1 MSDEK
6 PPAEQAADSVLSDPN
21 ATALLVA
28 DVIMQLVE
36 ALRTERELRLI
47 EAQLKR
53 DVARE
58 RDVLIERLARMES
71 NR

>member
-6 PPAEQAADSVLSDPN
+6 SPAEQAAESVLGDPD

-28 DVIMQLVE
+28 DVIMQLVQ
-36 ALRTERELRLI
+36 ALRMERELRLL

-58 RDVLIERLARMES
+58 RDVLIERIARMES

>member
-6 PPAEQAADSVLSDPN
+6 SPAEQAAEGVLSDPN

-28 DVIMQLVE
+28 DVILQLVE
-36 ALRTERELRLI
+36 ALRMERELRLL